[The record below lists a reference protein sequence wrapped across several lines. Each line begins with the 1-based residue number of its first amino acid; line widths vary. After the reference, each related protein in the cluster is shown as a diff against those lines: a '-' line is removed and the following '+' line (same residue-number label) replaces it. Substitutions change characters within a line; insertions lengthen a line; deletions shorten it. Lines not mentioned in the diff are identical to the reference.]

1 MRVYATRCERED
13 NVLYEMD
20 KLRIQLMK
28 IRVCGID
35 SVSRAIIVAK
45 SDGEKSEEE
54 KRSSTP
60 CQQLLIEGT
69 ALQAVMGIEG
79 IKGTDA
85 KSTHVMEV
93 EKCLG
98 IEAARRCG
106 PPDLPACRHTG
117 EHALHPPYCE
127 RIRSLRAFSC
137 AYTSKPAL
145 STSITQYHCPRDP
158 RRHEE
163 PWHGHRCTTRCPPCR
178 RHDIPRRG
186 VHPPR
191 SALSY
196 LCSYH
201 RALMFDVFLLYPISA
216 ARASLFFAAPL
227 PSQMIPLLLPLHT
240 HFAIVCCHSRLRCLD
255 VE

>member
-60 CQQLLIEGT
+60 CQKLLIEGT

-98 IEAARRCG
+98 IVKYQKGSTAEAWKEVKYLCFDAPSEEHETTCIQPSTSSARRSHCG
-106 PPDLPACRHTG
+106 G
-117 EHALHPPYCE
+117 
-127 RIRSLRAFSC
+127 
-137 AYTSKPAL
+137 K
-145 STSITQYHCPRDP
+145 
-158 RRHEE
+158 
-163 PWHGHRCTTRCPPCR
+163 W
-178 RHDIPRRG
+178 RG
-186 VHPPR
+186 
-191 SALSY
+191 
-196 LCSYH
+196 
-201 RALMFDVFLLYPISA
+201 
-216 ARASLFFAAPL
+216 
-227 PSQMIPLLLPLHT
+227 
-240 HFAIVCCHSRLRCLD
+240 
-255 VE
+255 